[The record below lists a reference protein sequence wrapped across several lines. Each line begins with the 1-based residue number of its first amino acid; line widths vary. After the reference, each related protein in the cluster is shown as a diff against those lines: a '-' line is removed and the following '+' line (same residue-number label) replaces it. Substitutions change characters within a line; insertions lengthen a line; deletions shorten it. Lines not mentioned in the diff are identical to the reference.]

1 MPRLISDM
9 QEEMYRKRKRER
21 LNFEELA
28 AKLNCTR
35 VQMVSAQMGNNLP
48 DEVYEAVTGWIG
60 ETQP

>member
-1 MPRLISDM
+1 MKLN
-9 QEEMYRKRKRER
+9 EEQKEAFYRKRQIER
-21 LNFEELA
+21 LNFEGVA

-48 DEVYEAVTGWIG
+48 DEVYRAVTDWIG